1 MVKISY
7 FGPSHLQA
15 AADAYGLKI
24 LAELPID
31 PDLAAACDSG
41 NIENYQTNILDNVI
55 NILKIRKI
63 ENWHQVLMPVFYHS
77 RNSFINS
84 KASASLISVNS
95 PRISKNSLKYSAP
108 TLLK

>member
-1 MVKISY
+1 MVKNII
-7 FGPSHLQA
+7 FLVPVTCQA

-55 NILKIRKI
+55 DILKNTK
-63 ENWHQVLMPVFYHS
+63 
-77 RNSFINS
+77 
-84 KASASLISVNS
+84 
-95 PRISKNSLKYSAP
+95 
-108 TLLK
+108 